1 MRVRCRHFVRYRTD
15 INEKNVVEHLQLS
28 SRRYSMSILQLTVN
42 AKGSLG
48 TAVVAY
54 IDDVVQKVDDYK
66 GEYDGND
73 PIHGRQ
79 REHGSG
85 HSEEPFP

>member
-1 MRVRCRHFVRYRTD
+1 MRVGRHFVRYRTD
-15 INEKNVVEHLQLS
+15 INEKNVVEHLQPS
-28 SRRYSMSILQLTVN
+28 SRRYSMGIRQLAVN

-54 IDDVVQKVDDYK
+54 VDDVVQKVDGYK

-79 REHGSG
+79 REHGG
-85 HSEEPFP
+85 NHGEEPFP